1 MSTMDL
7 QGASTRARAPVLYVE
22 PGRPRSP
29 PFAAVPGLESL
40 DQDELCAADFAGWR
54 GVILPM
60 HVDQRRFAAGA
71 DAIAGWLARGG
82 RLYVGGNTNYP
93 LLPGLAPFRR
103 VEHVTPAQLGITVVD
118 VHPVLDTL
126 PPEVAQANAGVQGFY
141 ARGHVPPLP
150 GARVLRLIGGRF
162 PVDWELAWPGRG
174 RLLVHAGNDPWTTGD
189 DPARQVA
196 FAHALVNWLAGDD

>member
-1 MSTMDL
+1 MNPAEPLRDSL
-7 QGASTRARAPVLYVE
+7 AAHAPVLYVE
-22 PGRPRSP
+22 PGRSLPQ
-29 PFAAVPGLESL
+29 PFLGVQDLETC
-40 DQDELCAADFAGWR
+40 DQDDVLAADFPRWR

-71 DAIAGWLARGG
+71 EAIAGWLAGGG
-82 RLYVGGNTNYP
+82 RMYVGGNTNYP
-93 LLPGLAPFRR
+93 LLPGLAPFQR
-103 VEHVTPAQLGITVVD
+103 VERVTPAQLGITTVAA
-118 VHPVLDTL
+118 HPVLDTM
-126 PPEVAQANAGVQGFY
+126 PPSIAQANAGVQGFY

-189 DPARQVA
+189 EPGHRAA
-196 FAHALVNWLAGDD
+196 FARALVRWLAADD